1 MPAAVAL
8 RSRPVKLVG
17 LGGGIGSGKSS
28 ASALLRAL
36 GAVVIDADAIAR
48 EVVEPGTHALRL
60 IAERFGSALIKSDGT
75 LDRAALAGIV
85 FSDKDA
91 LADLNAITHPAIERE
106 MMRRVALNDT
116 AGVVVYD
123 AALPFRTDPYVMVGR
138 IVVDIDYDIAVQ
150 RLVQFRNFSP
160 DDARARIAAQI
171 SRHERLASADFVI
184 DNSGSPD
191 DLVLE
196 VGRAWA
202 WIATLPES

>member
-1 MPAAVAL
+1 M
-8 RSRPVKLVG
+8 KLVG

-48 EVVEPGTHALRL
+48 EVVEPGTDALRS
-60 IAERFGSALIKSDGT
+60 IAERFGSALIKSNGT
-75 LDRAALAGIV
+75 LDRAALAAIV
-85 FSDKDA
+85 FADKAA

-106 MMRRVALNDT
+106 MVRRVAQNAAT
-116 AGVVVYD
+116 GGVVVYD
-123 AALPFRTDPYVMVGR
+123 AALPFDTDPYVMVGR
-138 IVVDIDYDIAVQ
+138 IVVDIDYDVAVE

-171 SRHERLASADFVI
+171 PRDERLASADFVI

-202 WIATLPES
+202 WIATLPDS

>member
-1 MPAAVAL
+1 M
-8 RSRPVKLVG
+8 
-17 LGGGIGSGKSS
+17 
-28 ASALLRAL
+28 
-36 GAVVIDADAIAR
+36 IDADAIAR
-48 EVVEPGTHALRL
+48 QVVEPGTDALRS
-60 IAERFGSALIKSDGT
+60 IAERFGSALIKTDGT
-75 LDRAALAGIV
+75 LDRAALAAIV
-85 FSDKDA
+85 FADKAA
-91 LADLNAITHPAIERE
+91 LADLNDITHPAIERE
-106 MMRRVALNDT
+106 MVRRVAQNDGT

-138 IVVDIDYDIAVQ
+138 IVVDIDYDVAVE

-171 SRHERLASADFVI
+171 SRNERLASADFVI

-202 WIATLPES
+202 WIATLPDS

>member
-1 MPAAVAL
+1 M
-8 RSRPVKLVG
+8 
-17 LGGGIGSGKSS
+17 
-28 ASALLRAL
+28 
-36 GAVVIDADAIAR
+36 IDADAIAR
-48 EVVEPGTHALRL
+48 EVVEPGTDALRS

-75 LDRAALAGIV
+75 LDRTALAAIV
-85 FSDKDA
+85 FADKAA
-91 LADLNAITHPAIERE
+91 LADLNAVTHPAIEQE
-106 MMRRVALNDT
+106 MVRRVAQNDAT
-116 AGVVVYD
+116 ARVVVYD

-138 IVVDIDYDIAVQ
+138 IVVDIDYDIAVE

-202 WIATLPES
+202 WIATLPDSEAPDSEAPDS